1 MQTLIDPFQ
10 VRATIVDNLQ
20 DYLKKPDNH
29 KDSDVY
35 WLKDCN
41 VFADVDWDF
50 RYDDD
55 APSNLIVKTFRVAYF
70 PIKDPSGGKE
80 KMVAQVYLSFTLHT
94 TTKGMRYAEYEL
106 MKLIE
111 MLMKIDVG
119 HEGVRL
125 NISDVPLHWRAVK
138 GSETHI
144 EKIADSEGLSKV
156 NIISIDASCQIPM

>member
-1 MQTLIDPFQ
+1 MQTIIDPFD
-10 VRATIVDNLQ
+10 VRNTIIGNLQ
-20 DYLKKPDNH
+20 SCLPNSTY
-29 KDSDVY
+29 
-35 WLKDCN
+35 LKDCN
-41 VFADVDWDF
+41 VLSNIDYKY
-50 RYDDD
+50 RYGDSGT
-55 APSNLIVKTFRVAYF
+55 SNLIVKTFRVAYF
-70 PIKDPSGGKE
+70 PIKDPSEVSE

-94 TTKGMRYAEYEL
+94 TAHNMLHAENQLIEL
-106 MKLIE
+106 MKTLVN
-111 MLMKIDVG
+111 IDVD

>member
-1 MQTLIDPFQ
+1 MHTIINPFQ
-10 VRATIVDNLQ
+10 VRDTIINNLQ
-20 DYLKKPDNH
+20 SCLPNSEY
-29 KDSDVY
+29 
-35 WLKDCN
+35 LKDCN
-41 VFADVDWDF
+41 VLSNIDRKS
-50 RYDDD
+50 RYRDS

-70 PIKDPSGGKE
+70 PIKDPSEGSE
-80 KMVAQVYLSFTLHT
+80 KMMAQVYLSFTLHT
-94 TTKGMRYAEYEL
+94 TMEGMRNAEYEL
-106 MKLIE
+106 ME
-111 MLMKIDVG
+111 LMETLMNIDIG

>member
-1 MQTLIDPFQ
+1 MQTIIDPFD
-10 VRATIVDNLQ
+10 VRDTIINNLQ
-20 DYLKKPDNH
+20 NCLPDS
-29 KDSDVY
+29 KY
-35 WLKDCN
+35 LKDCN
-41 VFADVDWDF
+41 VLANIDREY
-50 RYDDD
+50 RYRDS
-55 APSNLIVKTFRVAYF
+55 ASSNLIVETFRVAYF
-70 PIKDPSGGKE
+70 PIKDPSEGSE

-94 TTKGMRYAEYEL
+94 TIHGMRYAEYQLMEL
-106 MKLIE
+106 METLV
-111 MLMKIDVG
+111 KIDVG